1 MAKGLIE
8 ENTLKG
14 IADAI
19 RAKTGSIDT
28 LLPPE
33 MASAIASIPTVPVG
47 SIMLWGG
54 IDIPQNWALC
64 NGDKYKIEDNPELYA
79 AIGDTYGSGPTGFF
93 KIPDFT
99 YRFPL
104 GWGYSDTLGEKGGE
118 ETHILTINE
127 MPKHDHSI
135 SNNHNSQ
142 YKIVVN
148 AASGGGQ
155 NYGMVYQGGKT
166 NNGPY
171 VVADYVGGGQP
182 HNNMPPYLRI
192 KFIIKV
198 K

>member
-19 RAKTGSIDT
+19 RAKIGSTDT
-28 LLPPE
+28 LLPSE
-33 MASAIASIPTVPVG
+33 MASAIASISTAPVG

-54 IDIPQNWALC
+54 IDIPQNWLLC
-64 NGDKYKIEDNPELYA
+64 DGEKYKVEDYPELYA
-79 AIGDTYGSGPTGFF
+79 VIGDTYGSGPTGFF
-93 KIPDFT
+93 KIPDLT
-99 YRFPL
+99 HRFPL

-118 ETHILTINE
+118 ETHTLTINE
-127 MPKHDHSI
+127 MPSHTHSFSRTSG
-135 SNNHNSQ
+135 SNMNYVLATNGARAA
-142 YKIVVN
+142 N
-148 AASGGGQ
+148 ATDSIGG
-155 NYGMVYQGGKT
+155 YTGGS
-166 NNGPY
+166 
-171 VVADYVGGGQP
+171 QP

>member
-19 RAKTGSIDT
+19 RAKTGSTDT
-28 LLPPE
+28 LSPLE
-33 MASAIASIPTVPVG
+33 MASAIASISTAPVG
-47 SIMLWGG
+47 SIMLWAG

-64 NGDKYKIEDNPELYA
+64 DGDKYKVENNPELYA

-93 KIPDFT
+93 KIPDLT
-99 YRFPL
+99 QRFPL
-104 GWGYSDTLGEKGGE
+104 GWGYYDTLGEKGGE
-118 ETHILTINE
+118 ETHTLTINE
-127 MPKHDHSI
+127 IPPHDHKDG
-135 SNNHNSQ
+135 
-142 YKIVVN
+142 KIN
-148 AASGGGQ
+148 DAIAA
-155 NYGMVYQGGKT
+155 
-166 NNGPY
+166 NNGSRSAVIVHKSESGTIPTTKT
-171 VVADYVGGGQP
+171 GGGQP

>member
-19 RAKTGSIDT
+19 RSKTGSTDT
-28 LLPPE
+28 LSPLE
-33 MASAIASIPTVPVG
+33 MASAIASISTAPVG

-64 NGDKYKIEDNPELYA
+64 NGEKYKVEENPELYA

-93 KIPDFT
+93 RIPDLT
-99 YRFPL
+99 HRFPL
-104 GWGYSDTLGEKGGE
+104 GWGSSDTLGEKGGE
-118 ETHILTINE
+118 ETHTLTVNE
-127 MPKHDHSI
+127 MPSHDHTVLGFAGTSEWASGEI
-135 SNNHNSQ
+135 WFRAAADGSNAPKS
-142 YKIVVN
+142 KTTSS
-148 AASGGGQ
+148 AGGGQ
-155 NYGMVYQGGKT
+155 
-166 NNGPY
+166 
-171 VVADYVGGGQP
+171 A